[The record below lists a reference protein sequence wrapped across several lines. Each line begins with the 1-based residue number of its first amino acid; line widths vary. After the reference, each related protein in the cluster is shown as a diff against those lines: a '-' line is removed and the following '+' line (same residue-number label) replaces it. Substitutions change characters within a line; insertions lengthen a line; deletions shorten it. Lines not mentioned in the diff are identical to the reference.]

1 MRLHF
6 SDKFNLNHKKVVSDR
21 IYLANNNLSIDKI
34 RKRLTT
40 IQDFLQNN
48 LTFEI

>member
-6 SDKFNLNHKKVVSDR
+6 SDKFNLNHKKVVSGR
-21 IYLANNNLSIDKI
+21 IYLANNLSIDKI